1 MTTELNYMDSI
12 LHVCDKNNVEPEEV
26 KKYLNNNIVEHVE
39 AEARALNFLPRM
51 NTLDIQ
57 GMYTNIK
64 VYKTYIACYNMHTIL
79 KYIVNTI

>member
-51 NTLDIQ
+51 NTLDI
-57 GMYTNIK
+57 
-64 VYKTYIACYNMHTIL
+64 
-79 KYIVNTI
+79 